1 MISNEEDLSKIIK
14 ILNTLN
20 IDYRYVYSSSILE
33 RLIQSIDEEKVYQM
47 IDDLADT
54 IYGAMEK
61 SPKKDA
67 DSRKKIITNGENFVN
82 KIITWLYD
90 YKSEISNDSFILL
103 GHALSESWQDYFVDV
118 LQSDIN
124 RKNAIRYTLDY
135 LAKDGEIESKY
146 DNSLINHLIE
156 KGVIGQYEAEIEDSK
171 MSEDDKEIVRKKI
184 NNVIKL

>member
-1 MISNEEDLSKIIK
+1 M
-14 ILNTLN
+14 
-20 IDYRYVYSSSILE
+20 
-33 RLIQSIDEEKVYQM
+33 
-47 IDDLADT
+47 
-54 IYGAMEK
+54 
-61 SPKKDA
+61 
-67 DSRKKIITNGENFVN
+67 
-82 KIITWLYD
+82 
-90 YKSEISNDSFILL
+90 
-103 GHALSESWQDYFVDV
+103 SESWQDYFVDV